1 MGRTKKNAVAAPDA
15 VKEVQEPQEVSQ
27 GIREVERNS
36 EAAVTPE
43 IIGPESEAELAGC
56 QEAEDEVVLAEGMFV
71 VYAVTAEGGLRL
83 RREPSLNAPVIAELP
98 WGAGVFGD
106 GNPPID
112 GWRQV
117 FTGRLSGW
125 MMAEYLEPVAAPE
138 SL

>member
-1 MGRTKKNAVAAPDA
+1 MGRTKKNVTAPEA
-15 VKEVQEPQEVSQ
+15 VKEPQEVSQ
-27 GIREVERNS
+27 GIQEIERNS

-43 IIGPESEAELAGC
+43 IIGPESETDLAGR
-56 QEAEDEVVLAEGMFV
+56 QEAEDEVVLAKGMFI

-98 WGAGVFGD
+98 WGAGVFGNGD
-106 GNPPID
+106 PPID

-125 MMAEYLEPVAAPE
+125 MMAEYLEPVAVPE